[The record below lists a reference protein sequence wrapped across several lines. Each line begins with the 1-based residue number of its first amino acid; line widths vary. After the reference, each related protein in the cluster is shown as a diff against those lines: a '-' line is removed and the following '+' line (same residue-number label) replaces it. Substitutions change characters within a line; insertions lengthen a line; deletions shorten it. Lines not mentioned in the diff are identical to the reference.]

1 MSALSKF
8 TSPELYTE
16 ICQRRGELIKF
27 GESKLQIDCS
37 QGGGIYQ
44 TDNAWM
50 EFHHPIYSSIDQ
62 ILTPKLVVDIGA
74 NIGFSSVCFAKNFPA
89 ADIIAIEPNIHL
101 APLFKRNMELNSI
114 NRYQLKNIAMGK
126 SEEDLGFME
135 SPGFSVDGR
144 IATENEVPN
153 YQVPQNTLS
162 DLLSPYSDNLPIFI
176 KIDTQGYDFKVL
188 QGGDDFFRRN
198 RNFLIRTEF
207 APAWIEKVDARGSHA
222 FLSYLVENF
231 DVVELPPT
239 TFHNTSLIE
248 SFKMP
253 LMLQDIGQFDDYV
266 RQRANFGKGYV
277 DLLLKSK
284 NCDFTI

>member
-8 TSPELYTE
+8 TTPELYAE

-27 GESKLQIDCS
+27 GESQLQIDCS

-44 TDNAWM
+44 TDSAWM
-50 EFHHPIYSSIDQ
+50 EFHHPIYASIAR
-62 ILTPKLVVDIGA
+62 ILAPKLVVDIGA

-89 ADIIAIEPNIHL
+89 TDIIAIEPNIHL
-101 APLFKRNMELNSI
+101 APLFKKNMELNSI
-114 NRYQLKNIAMGK
+114 DKYQLKNIAMGNSK
-126 SEEDLGFME
+126 EDLGFME
-135 SPGFSVDGR
+135 SPGFAVDGR
-144 IATENEVPN
+144 IATENEASN
-153 YQVPQNTLS
+153 YQVPQSTLS
-162 DLLSPYSDNLPIFI
+162 DLLSPFSDDFPVFI

-198 RNFLIRTEF
+198 HNFLIRTEF
-207 APAWIEKVDARGSHA
+207 APAWIEKVDARGSRA

-239 TFHNTSLIE
+239 TFKNTDLIDT
-248 SFKMP
+248 FKTP
-253 LMLQDIGQFDDYV
+253 LVAQDIGQFDDYV

-277 DLLLKSK
+277 DLLIKSK
-284 NCDFTI
+284 KCDFTI